1 MLDKGIAALDER
13 VKEQEQELQAV
24 KDFRMAAVAA
34 RVRADLAPRVLE
46 RVIEA
51 KNSCEKSPTGKCCCE
66 DLDAEC
72 LYCERQI
79 WT

>member
-1 MLDKGIAALDER
+1 MLDKGIAELGER
-13 VKEQEQELQAV
+13 VKAKEKELKDLV
-24 KDFRMAAVAA
+24 DFRKAAIAA
-34 RVRADLAPRVLE
+34 RVQMDLAPRVLE

-51 KNSCEKSPTGKCCCE
+51 KNSCELSPTGKCCCE

-72 LYCERQI
+72 LYCKREI